1 MGIDVEESELQKMIE
16 IADLDMDG
24 RVNEE

>member
-16 IADLDMDG
+16 IADLDKDG